1 MPSAASVDPF
11 WSVTLR
17 SLRELTRLA
26 VAALVLAVGLGGATA
41 ASAPAPFAAGPTA
54 VTAPVPAAVTA
65 AVPAGASAPL
75 TPPLSRREPVAEQ
88 ADGFAA
94 PPAVRHDD
102 TLADAAAVAV
112 ARPDGPAREPGRG
125 VPARR
130 GPPAA

>member
-1 MPSAASVDPF
+1 MPSVASVDPF

-41 ASAPAPFAAGPTA
+41 APAPMPSAAG
-54 VTAPVPAAVTA
+54 PAAVTA
-65 AVPAGASAPL
+65 SLPAVASARVAQPL
-75 TPPLSRREPVAEQ
+75 PRREPVAEQ
-88 ADGFAA
+88 VSGSAA
-94 PPAVRHDD
+94 PPAARRAD
-102 TLADAAAVAV
+102 TSAVPV
-112 ARPDGPAREPGRG
+112 ARPDGPARDPGRG

>member
-1 MPSAASVDPF
+1 MPSVASVDPF

-41 ASAPAPFAAGPTA
+41 ASAPAPFAA
-54 VTAPVPAAVTA
+54 VTAPVPA

>member
-1 MPSAASVDPF
+1 MPSVASVDPF

-26 VAALVLAVGLGGATA
+26 VAALVLAVGLGGASA
-41 ASAPAPFAAGPTA
+41 APAPFAAGPAA

-65 AVPAGASAPL
+65 AGPAVASARL
-75 TPPLSRREPVAEQ
+75 TPPLSRPEQ

-94 PPAVRHDD
+94 PPALRRDGTPAD
-102 TLADAAAVAV
+102 TAAVAV
-112 ARPDGPAREPGRG
+112 ARPDGPARDPGRG

>member
-26 VAALVLAVGLGGATA
+26 IAALVLAVGLGGTTV
-41 ASAPAPFAAGPTA
+41 APAPSAA
-54 VTAPVPAAVTA
+54 VTAPVPAAGLTV
-65 AVPAGASAPL
+65 ASTRL

-88 ADGFAA
+88 VDGFAA
-94 PPAVRHDD
+94 PPAVRRDD
-102 TLADAAAVAV
+102 TPADTSAVAV
-112 ARPDGPAREPGRG
+112 ARPDGPARDPGRG

>member
-1 MPSAASVDPF
+1 MPSVASVDPF

-41 ASAPAPFAAGPTA
+41 APAPTPSAAG
-54 VTAPVPAAVTA
+54 PAAVTA
-65 AVPAGASAPL
+65 ALPAVASARVAQPL
-75 TPPLSRREPVAEQ
+75 PRREPVAEQ
-88 ADGFAA
+88 ASDSAA
-94 PPAVRHDD
+94 PPAARRAD
-102 TLADAAAVAV
+102 TSAVPV
-112 ARPDGPAREPGRG
+112 TRPDGPARDPGRG

>member
-1 MPSAASVDPF
+1 MPSVASVDPF
-11 WSVTLR
+11 WSMTLR

-41 ASAPAPFAAGPTA
+41 APAPFAAGPAA

-65 AVPAGASAPL
+65 AGPAVAGARL
-75 TPPLSRREPVAEQ
+75 TPPLSRREPVAER

-94 PPAVRHDD
+94 PPAVRRDD
-102 TLADAAAVAV
+102 TPAAAAVAL
-112 ARPDGPAREPGRG
+112 ARPDGPARDPGRG

>member
-1 MPSAASVDPF
+1 MPSVASVDPF

-26 VAALVLAVGLGGATA
+26 VAALVLAVGLGSATA
-41 ASAPAPFAAGPTA
+41 APAPFAAGPAA

-65 AVPAGASAPL
+65 AGPTVASARL

-88 ADGFAA
+88 VDGVAA
-94 PPAVRHDD
+94 PAVRRDD
-102 TLADAAAVAV
+102 TPADTAAVAV
-112 ARPDGPAREPGRG
+112 ARPDGPAHDPGRG